1 MFFKKVTIR
10 YKLNGLSFIPGCFT
24 LDSVLPSLCMILN
37 RLILLLLLLSVI
49 LWACDE
55 APAPTPGADA
65 LEVYT
70 KYCVLCHGNDGR
82 RGLNGAGDLTKSTL
96 LLEERIQQIT
106 LGKGL
111 MTPYAGILTPEEIA
125 AVAAYTMTLE
135 KQ

>member
-1 MFFKKVTIR
+1 
-10 YKLNGLSFIPGCFT
+10 
-24 LDSVLPSLCMILN
+24 MILN
-37 RLILLLLLLSVI
+37 RLLFIVLFASVI

-55 APAPTPGADA
+55 PPAPTPVVDA
-65 LEVYT
+65 SVVYT

-96 LLEERIQQIT
+96 PLEERIKQIT